1 MAGLL
6 ALVLLFLA
14 VASVPV
20 LATNYDITW
29 VTGVDYTGWASGKS
43 ITVGDTITFLY
54 GGSHT
59 VDEVTKADYESCSS
73 STSLRSST
81 DGNTVILLDEEKTR
95 YFICATGG
103 HCLGGMKIAITV
115 SAASTTPPTSSTPA
129 TPANPSTPAGGS
141 PPESTSPTNSPATP
155 SSPGKNG
162 GDAVS
167 QPTRN
172 VILVGLALAGIAIL
186 S

>member
-14 VASVPV
+14 VASVPA
-20 LATNYDITW
+20 LATNHDITW
-29 VTGVDYTGWASGKS
+29 VTGVDYTGWASEKS
-43 ITVGDTITFLY
+43 ITVGDTITFQY

-73 STSLRSST
+73 SASLRSST

-103 HCLGGMKIAITV
+103 HCLGGMKIAITI
-115 SAASTTPPTSSTPA
+115 SAASTTPPRLPPPLHRPTP
-129 TPANPSTPAGGS
+129 PR
-141 PPESTSPTNSPATP
+141 PPGAPRRSLPPQRTRQPRRRAPGRTAATP
-155 SSPGKNG
+155 SPSRRG
-162 GDAVS
+162 
-167 QPTRN
+167 T
-172 VILVGLALAGIAIL
+172 
-186 S
+186 